1 MKPIKEDTAKYFGGH
16 LKYPLKS
23 GGLFDFGDSTKTG
36 IIGKLKL
43 YEDRIE
49 FEHQALRKSKRW
61 KIVIPFERIDIENV
75 EYIERDSGTAVAIGG
90 GMAGPGLIGPMG
102 VGGGLISKVGDMV
115 LLVIPYTDENG
126 IKHAPRFQIK
136 GVIRDKT
143 QEWAEILYDKIAE
156 VARTRKEGE
165 ITIQVKSS
173 EDEIIEKLKKLKEL
187 YDAGILTD
195 EEFEEKKRRLLS
207 NF

>member
-1 MKPIKEDTAKYFGGH
+1 
-16 LKYPLKS
+16 
-23 GGLFDFGDSTKTG
+23 
-36 IIGKLKL
+36 
-43 YEDRIE
+43 
-49 FEHQALRKSKRW
+49 
-61 KIVIPFERIDIENV
+61 
-75 EYIERDSGTAVAIGG
+75 
-90 GMAGPGLIGPMG
+90 MAGPGLIGPMG